1 MWRADDTIHK
11 DTKHKVD
18 KQQRKFLH
26 CIINSSVVFLSQ
38 RPSTSVDYRS
48 EIFLV

>member
-11 DTKHKVD
+11 DTKWINNNVN
-18 KQQRKFLH
+18 F
-26 CIINSSVVFLSQ
+26 CIAIINSFVVFLSQ
-38 RPSTSVDYRS
+38 WPSTSVDYRS